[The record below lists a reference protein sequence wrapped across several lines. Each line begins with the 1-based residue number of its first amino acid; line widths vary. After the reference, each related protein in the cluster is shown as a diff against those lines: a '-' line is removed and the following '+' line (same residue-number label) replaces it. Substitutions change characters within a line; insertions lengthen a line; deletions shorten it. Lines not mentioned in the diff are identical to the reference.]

1 MGNFIISED
10 HYDTLLGYHQ
20 SDKDI
25 KLYFGDEFEL
35 NNKFLQKVK
44 NLIVLNVIRKK
55 IQCLIYFSRNV
66 VKWNWGIFF
75 CGYIQGGGKY

>member
-44 NLIVLNVIRKK
+44 IFNGTIPKLKK
-55 IQCLIYFSRNV
+55 PKI
-66 VKWNWGIFF
+66 
-75 CGYIQGGGKY
+75 